1 VGPNGIVLAQLDKLP
16 GQSGRVRHGTDF
28 KKAGNKLAA
37 YREGPR
43 MRLTSKHLAVA
54 VVALCMCVGTALWA
68 GAQGN
73 VIKPEQLGQV
83 NFPVS
88 CSGEVTDKFH
98 RAMALYHSFDW
109 KQGKA
114 AFEEIAS
121 VDPRCG
127 MAYWGLAMIAA
138 DNPFGWPV
146 TLKLPEGA
154 EAIQKAKDLGA
165 ATPRERDYIAAL
177 EVLYTDH
184 ATVPHRQRALAYEQA
199 MEKLAAT
206 YPNDV
211 EATILYGL
219 AVSAN
224 HDLNDKTFAR
234 PLKAA
239 SLLEPLFSAYPH
251 HPAVAHYLIHS
262 YDYPPIANK
271 GLEAAKRYAQV
282 APDAAH
288 AQHMPSHIFTRV
300 GAWRESVAS
309 NQASIA
315 VAKADTRYIPHGW
328 DYMVY
333 AYLQMADDA
342 GADKVGADART
353 MGTLNDSTF
362 GEVFG
367 VTAIPARLAL
377 ERGRWAEA
385 AKIELHPL
393 VSEAGWKRF
402 PQAEAINA
410 FARALGAARSGDVA
424 GARRQIERLHS
435 LQQSLS
441 ERKLAY
447 WAEQVEIQAKV
458 ATAWALY
465 AEGKH
470 EEALG
475 AMRAAADHEDQTEKH
490 VVTPGPIMP
499 ARELLGEMLMELGR
513 PAEALPQYEASI
525 AKEPNRFRGLY
536 GAGLAAE
543 RAGDLTRAR
552 GHYEKL
558 VAISAPSA
566 GARTELIYAKQVLS
580 QR

>member
-1 VGPNGIVLAQLDKLP
+1 
-16 GQSGRVRHGTDF
+16 
-28 KKAGNKLAA
+28 
-37 YREGPR
+37 
-43 MRLTSKHLAVA
+43 MRLTLKHLAVA
-54 VVALCMCVGTALWA
+54 VVALSFGVGTVLPA
-68 GAQGN
+68 GAQAPTT
-73 VIKPEQLGQV
+73 KTEQLGHV
-83 NFPVS
+83 TFPVS
-88 CSGEVTDKFH
+88 CTGEAPAKFH

-109 KQGKA
+109 KKGKA
-114 AFEEIAS
+114 AFEEVAS
-121 VDPRCG
+121 LDPRCG

-146 TLKLPEGA
+146 TLKLKEGA
-154 EAIQKAKDLGA
+154 EAIQKAKEVGA
-165 ATPRERDYIAAL
+165 TTPRERDYIAAL
-177 EVLYTDH
+177 ETLYTEH

-206 YPNDV
+206 YPDDV
-211 EATILYGL
+211 EAKILYAL
-219 AVSAN
+219 AVSGN

-239 SLLEPLFSAYPH
+239 GLLDPLFASYPQ
-251 HPAVAHYLIHS
+251 HPGVAHYLIHS
-262 YDYPPIANK
+262 YDYPPIASK
-271 GLEAAKRYAQV
+271 GLEAAKRYAQI

-309 NQASIA
+309 NQKS
-315 VAKADTRYIPHGW
+315 VAYAKGDTRYIPHGW

-342 GADKVGADART
+342 EADKVGADARAIS
-353 MGTLNDSTF
+353 TLNDSTF

-385 AKIELHPL
+385 ANLVLHPL

-410 FARALGAARSGDVA
+410 FARAIGAARSGDAA
-424 GARRQIERLHS
+424 GARKESERLQN
-435 LQQSLS
+435 LQQVLT

-447 WAEQVEIQAKV
+447 WAEQVEIQAQV
-458 ATAWALY
+458 ATAWALR
-465 AEGKH
+465 AEGKN
-470 EEALG
+470 EEALA
-475 AMRAAADHEDQTEKH
+475 AMRAAADHEDQAEKH
-490 VVTPGPIMP
+490 VVTPGPITP
-499 ARELLGEMLMELGR
+499 ARELLGDLLMELGR

-543 RAGDLTRAR
+543 RAGDRARAR
-552 GHYEKL
+552 GHFETL
-558 VAISAPSA
+558 VTITSQSDATRPELVY
-566 GARTELIYAKQVLS
+566 ARQVMS